1 MTSHPNVTPEN
12 AGDTTYRVDTGPA
25 GEFRHFIGLT
35 STGMH
40 FALSTG
46 PGRPEDLPP
55 NEPLEFGG
63 GHGFVFPV
71 SAEIADEWTRDD
83 R

>member
-1 MTSHPNVTPEN
+1 VTAE
-12 AGDTTYRVDTGPA
+12 A
-25 GEFRHFIGLT
+25 EEMRHFIGLT
-35 STGMH
+35 STGLH
-40 FALSTG
+40 FALLAG

-55 NEPLEFGG
+55 NEPLEFGA

-71 SAEIADEWTRDD
+71 SEAIADEWTRDY